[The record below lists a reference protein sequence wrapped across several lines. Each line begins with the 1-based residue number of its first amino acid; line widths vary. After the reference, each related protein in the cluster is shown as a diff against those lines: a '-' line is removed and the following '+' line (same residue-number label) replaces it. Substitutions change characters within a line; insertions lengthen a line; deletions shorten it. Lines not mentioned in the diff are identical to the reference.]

1 MTTPSWITRSVD
13 SAAGA
18 GGLAVG
24 AATDNAWLLVA
35 ALMFGVVR
43 LVVTTLLRMA
53 ERRQLGKYPQAKR
66 HDMIEWERARGKSP
80 DPDQP
85 STPPAEA
92 GHDGQ

>member
-18 GGLAVG
+18 GGVAAA
-24 AATDNAWLLVA
+24 AATHNAWLLVA
-35 ALMFGVVR
+35 APMLVMVR
-43 LVVTTLLRMA
+43 LVVTTLCRMA
-53 ERRQLGKYPQAKR
+53 ERRQLGKYSKAQR

-85 STPPAEA
+85 
-92 GHDGQ
+92 